1 MTILVAAASYRPEWW
16 WRGLALASGLV
27 AVLLGFIAPALGA
40 SSMPDAWYA
49 ALQKPSLAA
58 LRLHLSTALNPLSVG
73 QRLQVD
79 IVKRRS
85 GWPIHGLSIDVQST
99 TVSRAEVMAQ
109 LEFWRSE
116 QTMRLTG
123 ADPARGLLSE
133 PQTSLRSSRPPRPPR
148 IAH

>member
-1 MTILVAAASYRPEWW
+1 MVLAWPDESRLTVRDIQRLQLAARHGRTMITLFRP
-16 WRGLALASGLV
+16 V
-27 AVLLGFIAPALGA
+27 
-40 SSMPDAWYA
+40 A

-58 LRLHLSTALNPLSVG
+58 LRLHLSTALSPLSVG

-85 GWPIHGLSIDVQST
+85 GWPIHGLSIDIQSAA
-99 TVSRAEVMAQ
+99 VSRAEVMAQ

-116 QTMRLTG
+116 RTMRLQD

-133 PQTSLRSSRPPRPPR
+133 QQTSLQPSRPPRPPR